1 MQLYKTRNDSLERLK
16 TFDLNEKIQNGQC
29 PPEEK
34 KKFELLIKSCNK
46 IIRAMFNKYS
56 ALSNNKMPIV
66 ATLTFEDV
74 KSQLQRMNL
83 YEIYAFLNDFKLIQ
97 KMPTIKRDDFKKFI
111 VSINLRQINN
121 IAHKTELDYLGFID
135 FL

>member
-1 MQLYKTRNDSLERLK
+1 M
-16 TFDLNEKIQNGQC
+16 

-121 IAHKTELDYLGFID
+121 IAHKTELDYMGFIE
-135 FL
+135 FLQNLAFYFSNQEISRPSIFFPKFFEYLK

>member
-1 MQLYKTRNDSLERLK
+1 
-16 TFDLNEKIQNGQC
+16 
-29 PPEEK
+29 
-34 KKFELLIKSCNK
+34 
-46 IIRAMFNKYS
+46 MFNKYIT
-56 ALSNNKMPIV
+56 LSNNKMPIV

-121 IAHKTELDYLGFID
+121 IAHKTELDYLGFIE

>member
-1 MQLYKTRNDSLERLK
+1 
-16 TFDLNEKIQNGQC
+16 
-29 PPEEK
+29 
-34 KKFELLIKSCNK
+34 
-46 IIRAMFNKYS
+46 
-56 ALSNNKMPIV
+56 MPIV

-121 IAHKTELDYLGFID
+121 IAHKTELDYLGFIE